1 MLVITM
7 ININPD
13 FETWKN
19 VFNKYL
25 WEINNSQ
32 TLEQL
37 YVSFNEAS
45 RLLSQIV
52 FMQLRIIIMQDIVED
67 DSESD

>member
-1 MLVITM
+1 M

-52 FMQLRIIIMQDIVED
+52 FMQLRIIIMQDIIED
-67 DSESD
+67 NSESD